1 MKPVHAIFA
10 FVAVIAGLAMYLHPR
25 YGTLEAFIGIL
36 IFAVGVNF
44 LLNRIRHRGHN
55 SK

>member
-1 MKPVHAIFA
+1 MKPVHVLFA

-25 YGTLEAFIGIL
+25 YGALEAFIGIL
-36 IFAVGVNF
+36 IFAVGVNS
-44 LLNRIRHRGHN
+44 LLNGIRHRGHK